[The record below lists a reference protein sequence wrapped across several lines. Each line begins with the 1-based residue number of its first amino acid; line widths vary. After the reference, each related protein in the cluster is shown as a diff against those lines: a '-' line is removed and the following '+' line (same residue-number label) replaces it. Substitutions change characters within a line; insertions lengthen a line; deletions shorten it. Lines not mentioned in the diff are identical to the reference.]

1 MADENEAPQME
12 PQFGVVAEVE
22 GRSGQL
28 ILLNL
33 PFGRL
38 IDEIIVPYDKDEPF
52 FIDGVPVT
60 RKVIRR
66 IKIIELGQ
74 AFRNAMWE
82 LEIGLKRGESSE
94 NWGRVHIPCFL
105 PIFWISN

>member
-12 PQFGVVAEVE
+12 PQFGVVAEVK

-38 IDEIIVPYDKDEPF
+38 IDEIIVPS
-52 FIDGVPVT
+52 
-60 RKVIRR
+60 IRMSR
-66 IKIIELGQ
+66 
-74 AFRNAMWE
+74 
-82 LEIGLKRGESSE
+82 SS
-94 NWGRVHIPCFL
+94 
-105 PIFWISN
+105 